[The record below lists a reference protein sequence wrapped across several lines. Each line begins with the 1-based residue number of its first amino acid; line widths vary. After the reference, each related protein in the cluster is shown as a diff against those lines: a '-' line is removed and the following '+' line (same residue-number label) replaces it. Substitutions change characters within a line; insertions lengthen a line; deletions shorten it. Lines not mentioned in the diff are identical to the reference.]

1 MKDIIRKCV
10 KTKEIHINPNDI
22 RSTIGN
28 AIDTKVKK
36 DIEGMCCEDGYVIKD
51 SIQIIERSMGKIMN
65 VNNQSKIMYNIK
77 YTSSIISPAK
87 GVKLDCYI
95 NSVTKMGAVAY
106 IKYDKI
112 TEFKDSPFLII
123 IPKTY
128 SPEAEELELNKKYKV
143 EVMGTRLIY
152 KSNQIHVV
160 AKLV

>member
-1 MKDIIRKCV
+1 MKDIVRNCL
-10 KTKEIHINPNDI
+10 KTKEIHINSKDI

-28 AIDTKVKK
+28 AIDMKIKK
-36 DIEGMCCEDGYVIKD
+36 DLEGMCCEDGYVVKD
-51 SIQIIERSMGKIMN
+51 SIKIVERSIGKIIN
-65 VNNQSKIMYNIK
+65 VNNQSKIMYSIK

-87 GVKLDCYI
+87 GIELDCYI

-112 TEFKDSPFLII
+112 TDFKDSPLLII

-128 SPEAEELELNKKYKV
+128 SPDADTLELNKKYKIQV
-143 EVMGTRLIY
+143 LATRLKY
-152 KSNQIHVV
+152 RANQIHIV

>member
-1 MKDIIRKCV
+1 MKDIVRNCL
-10 KTKEIHINPNDI
+10 KTKEIHINSKDI

-28 AIDTKVKK
+28 AIDMKIKK
-36 DIEGMCCEDGYVIKD
+36 DLEGMCCEDGYVVKD
-51 SIQIIERSMGKIMN
+51 SIKIVERSIGKIIN
-65 VNNQSKIMYNIK
+65 VNNQSKIMYSIK

-87 GVKLDCYI
+87 GIELDCYI

-112 TEFKDSPFLII
+112 TDFKDSPLLII

-128 SPEAEELELNKKYKV
+128 SPNADTLELNKKYKIQV
-143 EVMGTRLIY
+143 LATRLKY
-152 KSNQIHVV
+152 RANQIHIV

>member
-1 MKDIIRKCV
+1 MKDIVRNWL
-10 KTKEIHINPNDI
+10 KTKEIHINSKDI

-28 AIDTKVKK
+28 AIDMKIKK
-36 DIEGMCCEDGYVIKD
+36 DLEGMCCEDGYVVKD
-51 SIQIIERSMGKIMN
+51 SIKIVERSIGKIIN
-65 VNNQSKIMYNIK
+65 VNNQSKIMYSIK

-87 GVKLDCYI
+87 GIELDCYI

-112 TEFKDSPFLII
+112 TDFKDSPLLII

-128 SPEAEELELNKKYKV
+128 SPDADTLELNKKYKIQV
-143 EVMGTRLIY
+143 LATRLKY
-152 KSNQIHVV
+152 RANQIHIV

>member
-1 MKDIIRKCV
+1 MKDIIRKSL

-28 AIDTKVKK
+28 AIDMKIKK
-36 DIEGMCCEDGYVIKD
+36 DLEGMCCEDGYIIKD
-51 SIQIIERSMGKIMN
+51 SINIVERSMGKIIN

-112 TEFKDSPFLII
+112 TDFKDSPLLII

-128 SPEAEELELNKKYKV
+128 SPEADQLELNKKYKI
-143 EVMGTRLIY
+143 EVMATRLKY
-152 KSNQIHVV
+152 KANQIHIV